1 MMHDLFKNIKLI
13 ALDVDGVFTDG
24 RIHINNNGIET
35 KSFHTH
41 DGFGIRQLIKANINV
56 VIISGRK
63 SEATAIR
70 MDELG
75 IKEVHLGCTD
85 KKTLLTKIVK
95 RYSVSM
101 DKTAFVG
108 DDIPDLE
115 ALKTVG
121 LPIAVANAQPLIK
134 DAAMYV
140 TKKAGGYGAI
150 REISDLILDS

>member
-1 MMHDLFKNIKLI
+1 M
-13 ALDVDGVFTDG
+13 
-24 RIHINNNGIET
+24 
-35 KSFHTH
+35 
-41 DGFGIRQLIKANINV
+41 
-56 VIISGRK
+56 IISGRK

-85 KKTLLTKIVK
+85 KKTLLTKIIK

-134 DAAMYV
+134 DAARYV